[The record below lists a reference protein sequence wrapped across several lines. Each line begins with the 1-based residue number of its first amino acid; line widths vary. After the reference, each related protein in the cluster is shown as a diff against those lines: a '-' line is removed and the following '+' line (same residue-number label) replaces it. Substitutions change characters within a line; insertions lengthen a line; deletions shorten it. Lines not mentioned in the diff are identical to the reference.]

1 MASSS
6 SSQQR
11 RHTKHDSEVKI
22 EEQAKV
28 DALNWL
34 VRQLD
39 WEESLSALRGD
50 APSPKRR
57 SRAPKPASKSAAA

>member
-1 MASSS
+1 M
-6 SSQQR
+6 
-11 RHTKHDSEVKI
+11 

-34 VRQLD
+34 VRQLS

-57 SRAPKPASKSAAA
+57 ARAPKPTRKVA

>member
-1 MASSS
+1 MVRSS
-6 SSQQR
+6 SSQHRQSQ
-11 RHTKHDSEVKI
+11 KAQM

-34 VRQLD
+34 VRQLS

-57 SRAPKPASKSAAA
+57 TRAPKPSREVA

>member
-1 MASSS
+1 MARSS
-6 SSQQR
+6 SSQPQR
-11 RHTKHDSEVKI
+11 RNTKKQTEKHV

-57 SRAPKPASKSAAA
+57 TRATKPAKKVA